1 MGKSDIFY
9 MIICDRKL
17 LGTPCIV
24 FQHLSSGYYQFCLQC
39 KIPLDSVL
47 WLWNCRVKFLTIAS
61 LAIEFCVKRTYV
73 ENSWEEGNLDGSF
86 CSASNICIVDLS
98 FSDSCLK
105 CSISVVWFKNICI
118 IVCIVCIMSAGST
131 LCPGKPWMASVKF
144 TAFPFTNNFLVT
156 ISRMGI
162 WYN

>member
-1 MGKSDIFY
+1 MLKNNKNPRLLAVFYQSKCKGTMTYFWRWFIMGKSDIFY

-47 WLWNCRVKFLTIAS
+47 WLWNCRVKFLTIVS
-61 LAIEFCVKRTYV
+61 LAIEFCVKLFIPLTYV
-73 ENSWEEGNLDGSF
+73 ENSWEEGNLDSSF

-98 FSDSCLK
+98 FSDFCLK
-105 CSISVVWFKNICI
+105 CSISVVWF
-118 IVCIVCIMSAGST
+118 
-131 LCPGKPWMASVKF
+131 
-144 TAFPFTNNFLVT
+144 
-156 ISRMGI
+156 
-162 WYN
+162 